1 MTFLKLFNKIVT
13 KHTTLKDNGGFPKKI
28 MLGTDEMDVFIQSL
42 GDTVVEWDKHD
53 MLKGVSVLGCKVG
66 VWTKK
71 GVTVL

>member
-1 MTFLKLFNKIVT
+1 MTFIKLLNKIVT
-13 KHTTLKDNGGFPKKI
+13 KHNAAKESGISPKKI
-28 MLGTDEMDVFIQSL
+28 MLGTDEMDMFIHSL

-53 MLKGVSVLGCKVG
+53 MLKGTVLLGCKVG